1 MPVNRSCLPA
11 GGWEFTSG
19 EGERELLIRCYLGEM
34 IRSFMRRV
42 AWGEELSATGG
53 WRGRR
58 GTRYITDPVTAS
70 SWAEPGLAQR
80 RSSLRV
86 RVHVSYWTLWSAVR
100 ERGETESPWPTR
112 GSASCQDASS
122 HSQLGNMC
130 VDPKPRALEGDH
142 TPNLSA
148 LAHLLFSNRLELMM
162 R

>member
-1 MPVNRSCLPA
+1 M
-11 GGWEFTSG
+11 
-19 EGERELLIRCYLGEM
+19 
-34 IRSFMRRV
+34 
-42 AWGEELSATGG
+42 GG

-86 RVHVSYWTLWSAVR
+86 RVHVPYRTLWSAGR

-142 TPNLSA
+142 SPSKLAGPLTLFKQIGANDEVTADRGHQINCVSSMPA
-148 LAHLLFSNRLELMM
+148 LQSDEMGT
-162 R
+162 